1 MAILHHSYKRT
12 TLLTVLMAAMVL
24 GVALAPH
31 YRAFQFGTLL
41 VTGVMVLAVART
53 KSLLA
58 LGLIAVVGIGLGLW
72 RGNVYV
78 AKRMEYEALY
88 GKQLSL
94 IVHASTDA
102 SYNDYQQ
109 LGFDATAV
117 NTTSG
122 QRLAGKIQVTGF
134 GENAIFQGDELL
146 LEGKLK
152 PTLGAAQ
159 ARMPY
164 AQVTL
169 IAHHPSYVG
178 TFRRKFAAGV
188 QTALPEPLNSF
199 VLGLLTGQRSTL
211 PASIKE
217 TLLMVGLTHII
228 AVSGYNMTIML
239 RASKRLLGSWSKRLS
254 LGLSFCLI
262 VLFLL
267 ITGMSAS
274 IVRAAI
280 VSGLSLIAAYYGRA
294 FRPLL
299 LIVFA
304 AAITAMVN
312 PFFIWTDAGWYLSFL
327 AFVGVMIISPL
338 LSERLPP
345 RLETSTVVAIA
356 LESICAE
363 ISTLPYL
370 LHTFG
375 QMTVIGL
382 VANVLIVAFIPFA
395 MLAGLLAGLAGM
407 FISALSGWFSWP
419 AVILLTYML
428 DTAGL
433 LSRIPDIFHKDVYLS
448 AGAMW
453 QIYAI
458 ITAWVVFMSFKASQ
472 KAGTITDKNYS
483 QLSPSSPLS
492 SATRAERIRI
502 L

>member
-1 MAILHHSYKRT
+1 MAG
-12 TLLTVLMAAMVL
+12 MVV

-31 YRAFQFGTLL
+31 FRAFEFGTLL
-41 VTGVMVLAVART
+41 VVGVTMIAVARS
-53 KSLLA
+53 KSLLT
-58 LGLIAVVGIGLGLW
+58 LVLVIAAGVGLGLW
-72 RGNVYV
+72 RGNVYE
-78 AKRMEYEALY
+78 AKRMEYQTLY

-94 IVHASTDA
+94 IVRASTDA

-109 LGFDATAV
+109 LGFDAADV
-117 NTTSG
+117 TTLSG
-122 QRLAGKIQVTGF
+122 QQLTGKIQATGF

-152 PTLGAAQ
+152 STLGAAQ

-169 IAHHPSYVG
+169 IEHHPSYVG
-178 TFRRKFAAGV
+178 AFRRKFVAGV

-199 VLGLLTGQRSTL
+199 ALGLLTGQRSTL
-211 PASIKE
+211 PADIKQ

-280 VSGLSLIAAYYGRA
+280 VSGLSLLAAYYGRE
-294 FRPLL
+294 FKPLL
-299 LIVFA
+299 LILFA

-327 AFVGVMIISPL
+327 AFGGVMIISPL
-338 LSERLPP
+338 LAERLPP
-345 RLETSTVVAIA
+345 RLEQSTVVAIA

-407 FISALSGWFSWP
+407 LMSALSGWFSWP
-419 AVILLTYML
+419 AVLLLTYML
-428 DTAGL
+428 DTAEL
-433 LSRIPDIFHKDVYLS
+433 LSKIPHIFHQNVYLS
-448 AGAMW
+448 TRTMW
-453 QIYAI
+453 QIYAV
-458 ITAWVVFMSFKASQ
+458 ITAWVVFMSFKARQ

-483 QLSPSSPLS
+483 QLSPSS
-492 SATRAERIRI
+492 SARAERIRI